1 MHLLI
6 ALLYLLSEGLADIHI
21 LHSHRPR
28 VQLAY
33 SLRIPITYALRIPL
47 TYQGPAR
54 TNKVEPLLEASG
66 QYLNISGLH
75 GEVSSSFYRRPPTT
89 TTTTSSTASSVSASM
104 GPTNTTM
111 PTFSK

>member
-66 QYLNISGLH
+66 QYLNIIYIDVPVEDESPIDLAQAMQQALGFNPDPLID
-75 GEVSSSFYRRPPTT
+75 SDKR
-89 TTTTSSTASSVSASM
+89 
-104 GPTNTTM
+104 N
-111 PTFSK
+111 